1 MTIKEYSL
9 KLYITGQTPES
20 ERAIANLR
28 RVCEKGLR
36 GKYNLTIIDVL
47 KRPDLARDEKVLVTP
62 TLTKE
67 QPPPLRRIIGDLSDT
82 RKVML
87 ALDPAS
93 YEDRPWKP
101 CLYARSAA
109 YLRRYRG

>member
-1 MTIKEYSL
+1 MKEYLL
-9 KLYITGQTPES
+9 KLYITGQTPKS
-20 ERAIANLR
+20 GRAIANLR

-47 KRPDLARDEKVLVTP
+47 KRPDLARDEKILVTP

-87 ALDPAS
+87 ALDPGS
-93 YEDRPWKP
+93 YEDRPWEP
-101 CLYARSAA
+101 CLYGERAA
-109 YLRRYRG
+109 YLGRCKG